1 LASAKRRVVVV
12 GISGNGKTTLGKAL
26 AAKLDVPFVELDS
39 LYHLPGWREETTA
52 RFREKVEAVTARDGW
67 VLDGFYRA
75 TVGDITLS
83 RADTVVWLDQPLA
96 LVLTRLIRRA
106 ARDIRS
112 QRDLFNGNRQTWR
125 MAFFTRESL
134 VGFAIKSHFRRRRL
148 YPARFAEYPEVEV
161 VRLRSP
167 GAVRRWLAAQ

>member
-1 LASAKRRVVVV
+1 LASAKRVVVV
-12 GISGNGKTTLGKAL
+12 GVSGNGKTTLGKRL

-39 LYHLPGWREETTA
+39 LYHLPGWGEETTE
-52 RFREKVEAVTARDGW
+52 RFREKVEAVTAADGW

-75 TVGDITLS
+75 TVGDITMS
-83 RADTVVWLDQPLA
+83 RTDTVVWLDQPLP

-106 ARDIRS
+106 VRDIRT

-148 YPARFAEYPEVEV
+148 YPAQFAAYPAVNV
-161 VRLRSP
+161 VHLRSP
-167 GAVRRWLAAQ
+167 RQARRWLEAQ